1 MSNGI
6 CSGTGAGAAG
16 GCCAEATLDTVA
28 MATPASRLNVAFF
41 MVPPLERAQF
51 FVAML
56 AKGAAKGY
64 RSLERSGDPAAVGR
78 PIDDI
83 GAIDDIVARDETDF
97 AIAAVD
103 GVVAIVPEHEIAIRR
118 HDEFIRV
125 VVPAAVP
132 HLGNTIVPPIRHAL
146 DVPDRGI
153 SDPLGPERARDPL
166 AGKRRAVEVDHAAA
180 KLHAVAGQTDDAFE
194 IFDAAIRRK
203 MENGEIAALR
213 RLGPRIPFRHDV
225 LARLDGR
232 HHRRAWNGERSPG
245 AESRGIGEE

>member
-28 MATPASRLNVAFF
+28 MTATPASRLNVAFF

-83 GAIDDIVARDETDF
+83 GAIDDIVARDKTD
-97 AIAAVD
+97 IAHTTGEGVD
-103 GVVAIVPEHEIAIRR
+103 TYVTTHEIASRR
-118 HDEFIRV
+118 YTELI
-125 VVPAAVP
+125 
-132 HLGNTIVPPIRHAL
+132 
-146 DVPDRGI
+146 PD
-153 SDPLGPERARDPL
+153 
-166 AGKRRAVEVDHAAA
+166 
-180 KLHAVAGQTDDAFE
+180 
-194 IFDAAIRRK
+194 
-203 MENGEIAALR
+203 
-213 RLGPRIPFRHDV
+213 
-225 LARLDGR
+225 
-232 HHRRAWNGERSPG
+232 
-245 AESRGIGEE
+245 

>member
-28 MATPASRLNVAFF
+28 MTATPASRLNAVFF

-51 FVAML
+51 FVALL

-83 GAIDDIVARDETDF
+83 GAIDDIVARDETDC
-97 AIAAVD
+97 
-103 GVVAIVPEHEIAIRR
+103 
-118 HDEFIRV
+118 
-125 VVPAAVP
+125 
-132 HLGNTIVPPIRHAL
+132 
-146 DVPDRGI
+146 
-153 SDPLGPERARDPL
+153 
-166 AGKRRAVEVDHAAA
+166 
-180 KLHAVAGQTDDAFE
+180 
-194 IFDAAIRRK
+194 
-203 MENGEIAALR
+203 EIAALR
-213 RLGPRIPFRHDV
+213 RLGPRIPFRHD
-225 LARLDGR
+225 LLTRLDGR